1 MGFNKMT
8 RPTHPPRLWSLEGYP
23 GSGKS
28 SFAAQMKSPMV
39 VIDADHRFT
48 EVLDVVDG
56 DVFELSDI
64 PADNVNPNT
73 IKERLEE
80 GMPGSGVRTIVVD
93 SLTAI
98 ITPLVV
104 QAMIDKEA
112 DTNLNLSAA
121 FRTKA
126 LAMRQIQDAITR
138 WGCDTLWI
146 YHLQRARD
154 NKANEIERTSISRTE
169 LARLKRSIN
178 LQLRIIHK
186 DNDPDVRG
194 IHVVWARRGRDNVT
208 IWDDSG
214 CWKGMP
220 EKIEE
225 MVYKGLTPEEQDQ
238 IEKSTPEVFSSP
250 EHAISWACERGAF
263 TEPERAGRFYEK
275 VKKESKPT
283 SAREM
288 ADAWVAAIEQREA
301 DMRER
306 EAAATEASDDAAF

>member
-48 EVLDVVDG
+48 EVLDVVEG
-56 DVFELSDI
+56 EVFELSDI
-64 PADNVNPNT
+64 PADNVNPSM
-73 IKERLEE
+73 IKKHLEE
-80 GMPGSGVRTIVVD
+80 NMPGSGVRTIVID

-112 DTNLNLSAA
+112 NSDLNLSAA

-154 NKANEIERTSISRTE
+154 NQAKEIERTSISRTE
-169 LARLKRSIN
+169 LARLKRSLN
-178 LQLRIIHK
+178 LQLRIIQK
-186 DNDPDVRG
+186 DDDPGIRG
-194 IHVVWARRGRDNVT
+194 IHVVWARRGRDNIT
-208 IWDDSG
+208 IWDDTG

-225 MVYKGLTPEEQDQ
+225 KVYQGLTPEEQKR
-238 IEKSTPEVFSSP
+238 IEQRTPEVFSSP

-263 TEPERAGRFYEK
+263 AEPERATRFYEK
-275 VKKESKPT
+275 VKKESNPT

-301 DMRER
+301 DMQARD
-306 EAAATEASDDAAF
+306 ASAPDDSGANF